1 MVEVVEVNLNA
12 FDELM
17 RNKPYAANR
26 LLFDWLSD
34 DRRRLDLYEALRD
47 RRVLKFQSRAE
58 IKNPPPQPPTFR
70 QDVFLVAS
78 ADLIKEALSDSARF
92 SNTPYAALGTGTFM
106 LALND
111 RDPAHP
117 KQRAFVIDA
126 LKSASDPEHLT
137 ALIRTAFRVAA
148 TLPLKKSEFDLAQL
162 AEQTALRFAGLM
174 FGYLASDHPMLE
186 NTLSRAFRGLNYQ
199 ILARHFVSEPGT
211 VPDATGAM
219 GALLTR
225 TAALIDQYASSG
237 VPSEQKE
244 LYEKIGLK
252 NFSPAFEVMGQ
263 HPAELSGTERAIA
276 AVGTLVGIIG
286 NVQASVCIAVNQI
299 FEDKELPE
307 VARAARDDDFVI
319 QRVVRALKQHPPA
332 AFLPRQAIKDTELGG
347 EKIPK
352 DSVLILAMGAAN
364 DEALIF
370 GGNNDSYGHRCLGKH
385 LALPLIVSMVKQV
398 VLLPGLARTKDVV
411 TGDPIRL
418 SKSWGFKCEKFPLRY
433 DRDQVLIQQPLNVIM
448 NVKQPV
454 PENAAKLKLV
464 IKYGAPQIESSL
476 TASRHV
482 HFAWFV
488 FLENDTKLALFTT
501 YDGDFDAYIEH
512 FALQVGPLFDR
523 LLEHIEDAPPRPVRQ
538 FPKEFV
544 ETIRRYNEAPVE
556 GYFFSAYTKQSVAA
570 IQGAATAAEKTRKA
584 VLQKALRMTLV
595 ESANIE
601 HIAKPVAARRPSGID
616 LEAAQIQRIVVVWVP
631 VAVRPPLRAGNC

>member
-1 MVEVVEVNLNA
+1 MVEVDLSKVDLSV

-17 RNKPYAANR
+17 RNNPYYANR
-26 LLFDWLSD
+26 LLFGWLSD
-34 DRRRLDLYEALRD
+34 DEHRLKLYDALRSRRRP
-47 RRVLKFQSRAE
+47 VLKFQSRAE
-58 IKNPPPQPPTFR
+58 IKTPPPQPSTFR

-78 ADLIKEALSDSARF
+78 ADLIKEALTDSDRF
-92 SNTPYAALGTGTFM
+92 SNAPYAALGTGTFM
-106 LALND
+106 LALKAG
-111 RDPAHP
+111 DPAHE

-126 LKSASDPEHLT
+126 LRSAGDPNHLE
-137 ALIRTAFRVAA
+137 ALITTAFRVAV

-162 AEQTALRFAGLM
+162 AEQAALRFAGLA
-174 FGYLASDHPMLE
+174 FGYLASDHPLLE
-186 NTLSRAFRGLNYQ
+186 NTLARAFRGLNYQ

-211 VPDATGAM
+211 VPDATVAM

-225 TAALIDQYASSG
+225 TAALLDQYTSSG
-237 VPSEQKE
+237 IPPEQKD
-244 LYEKIGLK
+244 LYEKVGLK
-252 NFSPAFEVMGQ
+252 DFRPAFDVMGQ
-263 HPAELSGTERAIA
+263 YGGELSGTERAIA
-276 AVGTLVGIIG
+276 AVGTLVGTIG
-286 NVQASVCIAVNQI
+286 NVQAGVCIAVNQI
-299 FEDKELPE
+299 FEDGKLPE
-307 VARAARDDDFVI
+307 VARAARDGDVLT
-319 QRVVRALKQHPPA
+319 QRVRRALQLHPPA
-332 AFLPRQAIKDTELGG
+332 AFLPRQAIKNTKLGDV
-347 EKIPK
+347 EIPQG
-352 DSVLILAMGAAN
+352 SVLILAMGAAN
-364 DEALIF
+364 DEAMGVANDEALIF
-370 GGNNDSYGHRCLGKH
+370 GGDGGHRCLGKH

-398 VLLPGLARTKDVV
+398 VLLPGLARTKNVL

-433 DRDQVLIQQPLNVIM
+433 DRDQMLIQQPLNVIM

-512 FALQVGPLFDR
+512 FALQTGPLFDR
-523 LLEHIEDAPPRPVRQ
+523 LFEYIEDAPPSPVRQ

-556 GYFFSAYTKQSVAA
+556 GYFFSAYPKQSVAT
-570 IQGAATAAEKTRKA
+570 ILGTVGAAEKVRKA
-584 VLQKALRMTLV
+584 VLQKARV
-595 ESANIE
+595 
-601 HIAKPVAARRPSGID
+601 
-616 LEAAQIQRIVVVWVP
+616 
-631 VAVRPPLRAGNC
+631 